1 MEIIPKTFF
10 YGKSIDTRR
19 AVGSSPERIEST
31 RDNTDSPKDEQR
43 RIRVL
48 RGQKTPRK
56 NEWDDLQFWKEQ
68 GMKETTKKRYRRIRE
83 EFNKLAGKMP
93 LLQIYIVLGEFFGLS
108 DETIRQ
114 ILHKKHP
121 P

>member
-1 MEIIPKTFF
+1 
-10 YGKSIDTRR
+10 
-19 AVGSSPERIEST
+19 
-31 RDNTDSPKDEQR
+31 
-43 RIRVL
+43 
-48 RGQKTPRK
+48 
-56 NEWDDLQFWKEQ
+56 
-68 GMKETTKKRYRRIRE
+68 MKETTKKRYRRIRE